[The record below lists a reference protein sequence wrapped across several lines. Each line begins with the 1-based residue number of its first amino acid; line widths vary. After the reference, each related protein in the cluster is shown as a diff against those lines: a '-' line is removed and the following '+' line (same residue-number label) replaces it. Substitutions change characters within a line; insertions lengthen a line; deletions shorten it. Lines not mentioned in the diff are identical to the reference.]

1 MVTIKKTVSQKIK
14 LGVFVVLGT
23 MLLIAALYS
32 IGNRQNLF
40 GNNIRIMT
48 QFTNVNGLE
57 LGNNV
62 RYSGINVGTVSKI
75 QMISDTQIIVEMLIK
90 ESVGKH
96 IKKDAIATISSDGL
110 VGNMIVNII
119 PREGEKSTVISG
131 DTIQSFSKIGTDD
144 MLTTLNVTNENAA
157 LLTADLLKITT
168 KIINGKGTLGLLIN
182 DSIMAKDLKL
192 TIYELRKASTGA
204 SQAITELNT
213 IISSINQNESV
224 AGVLLSDSLSGQ
236 KMKTIVSNLEQSSV
250 EITKVSK
257 NLSVVLKDIKEG
269 KGALNYLASDPNLV
283 KNIDS
288 TMNSIKEGTYRFN
301 QNMEA
306 LKHNFL
312 FRGYFKKMEKKNK
325 KKESKML
332 DHEN

>member
-1 MVTIKKTVSQKIK
+1 MVTIKKSASQKLK

-40 GNNIRIMT
+40 GNTIRIMT

-75 QMISDTQIIVEMLIK
+75 KMIKDTQIVVEMLIK
-90 ESVGKH
+90 EGVGKH
-96 IKKDAIATISSDGL
+96 IKKDAVATISSDGL
-110 VGNMIVNII
+110 VGNMIVNIL
-119 PREGEKSTVISG
+119 PRESKKLPVVSG

-168 KIINGKGTLGLLIN
+168 EIIDGKGTLGLLIN
-182 DSIMAKDLKL
+182 DSIMARDLKS

-224 AGVLLSDSLSGQ
+224 AGVLLSDSISGQ
-236 KMKTIVSNLEQSSV
+236 KMKNIVSNLEQSSV
-250 EITKVSK
+250 EITEVSK
-257 NLSVVLKDIKEG
+257 NLNVVLKDIKEG
-269 KGALNYLASDPNLV
+269 RGALNYLANDPTLV

-301 QNMEA
+301 QNMQA

-312 FRGYFKKMEKKNK
+312 FRGYFKKMEKK
-325 KKESKML
+325 KE
-332 DHEN
+332 N

>member
-1 MVTIKKTVSQKIK
+1 MKKTTSQKLK
-14 LGVFVVLGT
+14 LGVFVVIGT
-23 MLLIAALYS
+23 ALLIAALYS

-75 QMISDTQIIVEMLIK
+75 KMVGDTRIIVEMLIQ
-90 ESVGKH
+90 ENISKH
-96 IKKDAIATISSDGL
+96 IKKDAVATIGSDGL

-119 PREGEKSTVISG
+119 PRESKKPPVISG
-131 DTIQSFSKIGTDD
+131 DTIQSYSKIGTDD

-168 KIINGKGTLGLLIN
+168 KIIEGNGTIGLLIN
-182 DSIMAKDLKL
+182 DSIMAKDLKQ
-192 TIYELRKASTGA
+192 TIFQLKNTSTGA
-204 SQAITELNT
+204 SQAITDLKD
-213 IISSINQNESV
+213 IISSVKRGQSV
-224 AGVLLSDSLSGQ
+224 AGVLLQDSLSGQ
-236 KMKTIVSNLEQSSV
+236 KMKTIVNNLEQSSV
-250 EITKVSK
+250 DISQITT
-257 NLSVVLKDIKEG
+257 NLDIVLKDIKEG
-269 KGALNYLASDPNLV
+269 KGALHYLTADPTLV
-283 KNIDS
+283 KDIDS

-301 QNMEA
+301 ENMDA

-312 FRGYFKKMEKKNK
+312 FRGYFKKLEKEK
-325 KKESKML
+325 KKEESFNKNN
-332 DHEN
+332 HEN